1 VFLVDTFN
9 RYFEPENARAAVNVL
24 VAAGYRVHLPGGA
37 ENRPD
42 GDRPLCCGRTFLAAG
57 LIDEA
62 KAEASR
68 ALAALTPFVERGVPV
83 IGLEPSCLF
92 TFRDEIK
99 AMLPGAAAENLS
111 NRAMLF
117 EEFLASEH
125 DAGRLSLDLAP
136 IPYKKALLHGHCHQK
151 AFAVMGAVQSTLS
164 MIPDLDVETI
174 QSSCCGMAGAFG
186 YEADNYDISMT
197 MAEADLL
204 PAVRNADSDTVIVA
218 DGTSCRHQIK
228 DGADREALSVARLL
242 ESALK
247 KEK

>member
-1 VFLVDTFN
+1 MVFEILEDVFMEFAQPVDIFG
-9 RYFEPENARAAVNVL
+9 FFILEWIEHPLAR
-24 VAAGYRVHLPGGA
+24 PG
-37 ENRPD
+37 R
-42 GDRPLCCGRTFLAAG
+42 
-57 LIDEA
+57 IDTALNTEA
-62 KAEASR
+62 LDQIDKAEASR

-164 MIPDLDVETI
+164 MIPDLEVETI

-186 YEADNYDISMT
+186 YEADNYDISMK